1 MNFIDLVEQY
11 NFYKDDI
18 DKKIKNVLQSGQYIQ
33 GQEVKNLE
41 EKLKN
46 YCEAEHCIT
55 VANGTDAI
63 QISLMALNLKPGDEI
78 ICPSHTWI
86 STASAAAILG
96 LKVRFVDVELDTF
109 NLCVADLN
117 NKITDKTK
125 AIIAVSIYGQCP
137 NLNQINSIASDN
149 GIIVIEDAAQ
159 SFGSTYLGQKS
170 CNITNIATT
179 SFFPTK
185 PLGCYGDGGAIFT
198 SDSDLAERINMIS
211 KNGQKIRHKHEIIG
225 MNSRLDSLQAAV
237 LGIKL
242 TNFDNEISLRRQAA
256 KFYDDALEGCSKY
269 IKTPFIDKANKSV
282 YAQYVIKTEKRD
294 ELKSILQQKGIP
306 SVVYYP
312 IPVHMQPMFKDSYE
326 CLPKTEKLM
335 NEMLALPFS
344 SFIKRSDQ
352 EIVVNAINDYLNR

>member
-149 GIIVIEDAAQ
+149 DIIVIEDAAQ

>member
-149 GIIVIEDAAQ
+149 DIIVIEDAAQ

-352 EIVVNAINDYLNR
+352 EIVVNAINDFSNR

>member
-46 YCEAEHCIT
+46 YCEAKHCIT

-96 LKVRFVDVELDTF
+96 LKVRFVDVEIDTF

-125 AIIAVSIYGQCP
+125 VIIAVSIYGQCP

-211 KNGQKIRHKHEIIG
+211 KNGQKIRHRHEIIG

-237 LGIKL
+237 LDIKL

-294 ELKSILQQKGIP
+294 ELKSILQEKGIP

-352 EIVVNAINDYLNR
+352 EIVVNAINDFSNR

>member
-46 YCEAEHCIT
+46 YCEAKHCIT

-125 AIIAVSIYGQCP
+125 VIIAVSIYGQCP

-179 SFFPTK
+179 SFFRTI

-198 SDSDLAERINMIS
+198 SDSNLAERINMIS

-294 ELKSILQQKGIP
+294 ELKSILQEKGIP

-352 EIVVNAINDYLNR
+352 EIVVNAINDFSNR